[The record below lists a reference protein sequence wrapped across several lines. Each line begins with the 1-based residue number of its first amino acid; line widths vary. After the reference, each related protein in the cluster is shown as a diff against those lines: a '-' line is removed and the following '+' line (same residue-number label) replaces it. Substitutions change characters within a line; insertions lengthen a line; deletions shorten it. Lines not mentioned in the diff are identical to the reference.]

1 VKSVENFLSC
11 VGVTYSGPWIG
22 HNVVKIKFS
31 KIGSAMRS
39 AILKKY
45 ARFTMIYF
53 HQCMLKIHIN
63 DCRFYTLMLILLA
76 WCCEIHILEHIQ

>member
-1 VKSVENFLSC
+1 
-11 VGVTYSGPWIG
+11 
-22 HNVVKIKFS
+22 
-31 KIGSAMRS
+31 MRS

-53 HQCMLKIHIN
+53 HQCILKIHIN